1 LCLARHGGEHD
12 QVSSVFNIKE
22 TSDFKSSINWPTG
35 FLELCKSERIGIIP
49 PEFQNM
55 KAQAGD
61 DPNHIYP
68 LRDVD
73 AQFQVKHKRGPVE
86 ESRGSLSYSQLMR
99 EAYPGAVY
107 YYMTKPY
114 RVYRV
119 RTYARLVEVR
129 HEKRYTTKPSMLP
142 TGTDIETG
150 CGKSS

>member
-1 LCLARHGGEHD
+1 MCLARHGGEHD

-73 AQFQVKHKRGPVE
+73 AQFQVKHKRLLKKSFFSQTRSWANKSKILSAGL
-86 ESRGSLSYSQLMR
+86 SGSKQ
-99 EAYPGAVY
+99 E
-107 YYMTKPY
+107 
-114 RVYRV
+114 
-119 RTYARLVEVR
+119 
-129 HEKRYTTKPSMLP
+129 
-142 TGTDIETG
+142 
-150 CGKSS
+150 CF